1 MAKATRTET
10 YDVPVSKFYQAVI
23 DYKNYNKFVPGV
35 DSIEVQNESADGAT
49 VKFNINVIKKISYTL
64 KLAHKADQ
72 EVSWSLVTGDYM
84 KTNNGK
90 WTLKDLGGNK
100 TEVTYSLEIEV
111 KGFIPG
117 LSLIEKGLVETNL
130 PMTMASF
137 AKRAENL

>member
-1 MAKATRTET
+1 MAKASRKET
-10 YDVPVSKFYQAVI
+10 YDVSASKFYQAVT
-23 DYKNYNKFVPGV
+23 DYGNYNKFVPGV
-35 DSIEVQNESADGAT
+35 DSIEVLSSSDDGAT

-64 KLAHKADQ
+64 KLTHKKDQ

-100 TEVTYSLEIEV
+100 TEVSYSLEIEV

-130 PMTMASF
+130 PMTMSSF

>member
-1 MAKATRTET
+1 MAKASRTET
-10 YDVPVSKFYQAVI
+10 YDVPASKFYQAVI
-23 DYKNYNKFVPGV
+23 DYKNYNQFVPGV
-35 DSIEVQNESADGAT
+35 DSIEVLNSSDEGAT
-49 VKFNINVIKKISYTL
+49 VKFNINVIKKLTYTL
-64 KLAHKADQ
+64 KLAHKKDQ

-130 PMTMASF
+130 PMTMSSF

>member
-1 MAKATRTET
+1 MAKASRTEI
-10 YDVPVSKFYQAVI
+10 YEVPASKFYQAII
-23 DYKNYNKFVPGV
+23 DYKSYGQFVPGV

-64 KLAHKADQ
+64 KLSHKPNQ

-84 KTNNGK
+84 KTNNGR
-90 WTLKDLGGNK
+90 WQLKDLGGNK

-137 AKRAENL
+137 AKRAENM

>member
-10 YDVPVSKFYQAVI
+10 YDVPASKFYQAVI
-23 DYKNYNKFVPGV
+23 DYRNYSKFVPGV
-35 DSIEVQNESADGAT
+35 DSIEVLNESADGAT

-64 KLAHKADQ
+64 KLTHKANE
-72 EVSWSLVTGDYM
+72 EVHWTLVTGDYM
-84 KTNNGK
+84 KTNNGR
-90 WTLKDLGGNK
+90 WQLKDLGGK

-130 PMTMASF
+130 PMTMNSF

>member
-1 MAKATRTET
+1 MAKASRTET

-64 KLAHKADQ
+64 KLSHKQDQ

-100 TEVTYSLEIEV
+100 TEVTYALEIEV

>member
-90 WTLKDLGGNK
+90 WTLKDLGNNK
-100 TEVTYSLEIEV
+100 TEVTYALEIEV

>member
-10 YDVPVSKFYQAVI
+10 YDVPAAKFYQAVI
-23 DYKNYNKFVPGV
+23 DYRNYSKFVPGV
-35 DSIEVQNESADGAT
+35 DSIEVLNESADGAT

-64 KLAHKADQ
+64 KLTHKSNE
-72 EVSWSLVTGDYM
+72 EVNWTLVTGDYM
-84 KTNNGK
+84 KTNNGR
-90 WTLKDLGGNK
+90 WQLKDLGGK

-130 PMTMASF
+130 PMTMNSF

>member
-10 YDVPVSKFYQAVI
+10 YDVPASKFYQAVT

-35 DSIEVQNESADGAT
+35 DSIEIQNEDASGAT

-64 KLAHKADQ
+64 KLAHKQDQ
-72 EVSWSLVTGDYM
+72 EVSWSLVNGDYM

-130 PMTMASF
+130 PMTMSSF

>member
-1 MAKATRTET
+1 MAKASRKET
-10 YDVPVSKFYQAVI
+10 YDVPPEKFYQAVI
-23 DYKNYNKFVPGV
+23 DYRNYSKFVPGV
-35 DSIEVQNESADGAT
+35 DSIEVLNESADGAT

-64 KLAHKADQ
+64 KLTHKPNK
-72 EVSWSLVTGDYM
+72 EVSWELVTGDYM
-84 KTNNGK
+84 KTNNGR
-90 WTLKDLGGNK
+90 WELKDLGGK

-130 PMTMASF
+130 PMTMAAF

>member
-1 MAKATRTET
+1 MAQASRTET
-10 YDVPVSKFYQAVI
+10 YDVPVTKFYQAVI

-35 DSIEVQNESADGAT
+35 DSIEVQNESPEGAT

-64 KLAHKADQ
+64 KLLHKKEQ
-72 EVSWSLVTGDYM
+72 EVSWSLVTGDFM
-84 KTNNGK
+84 KKNNGK
-90 WTLKDLGGNK
+90 WTLEDLGNGK
-100 TEVTYSLEIEV
+100 TKVTYSLEIEV

-130 PMTMASF
+130 PLTMSSF

>member
-1 MAKATRTET
+1 MAKASRTET
-10 YDVPVSKFYQAVI
+10 YDVPAGKFYQAIV
-23 DYKNYNKFVPGV
+23 DYKNYSQFVPGV
-35 DSIEVQNESADGAT
+35 DSIEVQNESAEGAT

-64 KLAHKADQ
+64 KLVHKANE
-72 EVSWSLVTGDYM
+72 EVSWTLVTGDYM
-84 KTNNGK
+84 KTNNGR
-90 WTLKDLGGNK
+90 WTLRDLGNGK

>member
-35 DSIEVQNESADGAT
+35 DSIEVLNESADGAT
-49 VKFNINVIKKISYTL
+49 IKFNINVIKKISYTL
-64 KLAHKADQ
+64 KLGHKKDQ

-100 TEVTYSLEIEV
+100 TEVTYALEIEV

>member
-1 MAKATRTET
+1 MAKASRTET
-10 YDVPVSKFYQAVI
+10 YDVPAPKFYQAVI

-35 DSIEVQNESADGAT
+35 DSIEVLNESAEGAT
-49 VKFNINVIKKISYTL
+49 VKFNINVIKKLSYTL
-64 KLAHKADQ
+64 KLAHKKEM

-130 PMTMASF
+130 PMTMSSF

>member
-1 MAKATRTET
+1 MAKASRTET
-10 YDVPVSKFYQAVI
+10 YDVPAAKFYQAVI

-35 DSIEVQNESADGAT
+35 DSIEVQNESAEGAT
-49 VKFNINVIKKISYTL
+49 VKFNINVIKKLSYIL
-64 KLAHKADQ
+64 KLAHKPNQ

-100 TEVTYSLEIEV
+100 TEVTYTLEIEV

-130 PMTMASF
+130 PMTMSSF

>member
-1 MAKATRTET
+1 MAQASRTET
-10 YDVPVSKFYQAVI
+10 YEVPVAKFYQAII

-35 DSIEVQNESADGAT
+35 DSIEVQSESADGAT

-64 KLAHKADQ
+64 KLAHKKDQ

-84 KTNNGK
+84 KTNNGR
-90 WTLKDLGGNK
+90 WTLKDLGNGK
-100 TEVTYSLEIEV
+100 TQVTYSLEIEV

-130 PMTMASF
+130 PLTMSSF

>member
-1 MAKATRTET
+1 MAQASRTET
-10 YDVPVSKFYQAVI
+10 YDVPVTKFYQAVI

-64 KLAHKADQ
+64 KLAHKKDQ

-84 KTNNGK
+84 KTNNGR
-90 WTLKDLGGNK
+90 WTLKDLGNGK
-100 TEVTYSLEIEV
+100 TQVTYSLEIEV

-130 PMTMASF
+130 PLTMSSF

>member
-35 DSIEVQNESADGAT
+35 DSIEVQNESSDGAT

-64 KLAHKADQ
+64 RLSHKPDQ

-90 WTLKDLGGNK
+90 WTLRDLGGNK
-100 TEVTYSLEIEV
+100 TEVTYALEIEV

>member
-64 KLAHKADQ
+64 KLAHKSNQ

-100 TEVTYSLEIEV
+100 TEVTYALEIEV

>member
-1 MAKATRTET
+1 MAKASRTET
-10 YDVPVSKFYQAVI
+10 YDVPASKFYQAII
-23 DYKNYNKFVPGV
+23 DYKNYNQFVPGV
-35 DSIEVQNESADGAT
+35 DSIEVLSSSEEGAT

-64 KLAHKADQ
+64 KLTHKKDQ

-90 WTLKDLGGNK
+90 WALKDLGGNK
-100 TEVTYSLEIEV
+100 TEVAYTLEIEV

-130 PMTMASF
+130 PMTMSSF
-137 AKRAENL
+137 AKRAENM

>member
-1 MAKATRTET
+1 MAKASRTET
-10 YDVPVSKFYQAVI
+10 YDVPAAKFYQAVI
-23 DYKNYNKFVPGV
+23 DYKNYSQFVPGV
-35 DSIEVQNESADGAT
+35 DSIEVLSESAEGAT

-64 KLAHKADQ
+64 KLSHKPNQ

-84 KTNNGK
+84 KTNNGR
-90 WTLKDLGGNK
+90 WQLKDLGGNK

-130 PMTMASF
+130 PMTMSSF
-137 AKRAENL
+137 AKRAENT